1 MERKQINTDMGVE
14 LLQPRAAPVDT
25 FVQPARSG
33 LRDFA
38 EALSKI
44 DRPLKQFLD
53 ARAEKQADE
62 DRIRGEAAFYDD
74 NSEDIAE
81 LVRSGKVPAQYSP
94 NFVKGFKNAQGNVAG
109 NKLRSEFNAAFD
121 AWEGKNSDDPE
132 AYDKFVAGFL
142 KERLETEDPEVL
154 RGLMPHIRQV
164 AETGNA
170 LYTKYR
176 HDQTVQGSLDAHIA
190 GANQDIDE
198 LNREGLSTEEGT
210 NYPVVFQ
217 KIEEKRAQFI
227 ATGGNPE
234 VFDKSMVDAMSAKI
248 LSTRD
253 PGLLAW
259 FDQKVPG
266 KEYTYGESPY
276 GSKVKLETTES
287 LEVIARR
294 SFAEDAA
301 KQKAADEQRKDDAQR
316 AAIEFLSHPE
326 NAAKPIPDGILKQGE
341 VDPTFKVRVEEWRK
355 TLGSGFSDPARIKDV
370 YNDILAGGGYKAVQK
385 AFAQG
390 VFGRP
395 EDLTAAY
402 AFAKSFEDSR
412 DRITQTMSSA
422 TAERFMKDL
431 DIRTK
436 GVNEMTGDPIVG
448 TSNEG
453 YEAQYDYRRLVTD
466 WVVRNPDA
474 TPAETEEAISKIGKG
489 IMDRLQLPEG
499 AIEGDAAKTYER
511 PADLG
516 FDNPFSD
523 GTAPAPNTEEPPAT
537 TTEPA
542 PTPGEEE
549 DQKGDVEDFLNG
561 LTPEQK
567 ADFDSRAKAFNMSPE
582 DLAKQLLTPKEK
594 AKPINFVPSEQGA
607 TVQNAS
613 LVAAQPRGLEALV
626 SSGKRGTTPDLS
638 NLRPE
643 IVNGVSTLQA
653 AWGKDLPIVSGFREK
668 ARNKKAGG
676 AKHSQHLSGNAVDID
691 VAGMK
696 PAEQVK
702 LIRLAS
708 EQGFTGIGVYG
719 NSIHLDYGGRRY
731 WGPDHHKESLPGWA
745 RSVMAEH
752 INRQGAAPS
761 GGPTKPFK
769 FDQKAA
775 MAFLDDALVEL
786 PEDLSFSG
794 STNIEGDPVAS
805 RLGNLIGQ
813 HEGNGNYNAIS
824 GNANSSRDLSQYS
837 VNQIIGMQAGAKA
850 RGQLSSAVGK
860 YQFLR
865 KTLKGLRT
873 DLGLTGNEKFTPKLQ
888 DRMFHALLVRRG
900 YNEYRAGKLSKR
912 AFALRLSQEWASLPD
927 PSTGRSYY
935 AGDGVHGRTRAKP
948 RDVYAAIGM
957 EA

>member
-1 MERKQINTDMGVE
+1 MERKPVNTDMGME
-14 LLQPRAAPVDT
+14 FLQPQARPVDT
-25 FVQPARSG
+25 FVTPPRSG

-53 ARAEKQADE
+53 SRAQKQAEE

-81 LVRSGKVPAQYSP
+81 LVRTGKVPAQYSP
-94 NFVKGFKNAQGNVAG
+94 GFVKGFKNAQGNVAG
-109 NKLRSEFNAAFD
+109 NKLRMEFNAAFD
-121 AWEGKNSDDPE
+121 AWEGKNSDDPA
-132 AYDKFVAGFL
+132 AYDEFVAGFL
-142 KERLETEDPEVL
+142 RERMETEDPEVL
-154 RGLMPHIRQV
+154 RGLLPHVRQV

-170 LYTKYR
+170 LYTAYR
-176 HDQTVQGSLDAHIA
+176 HEQTVKGSLDAHIA

-234 VFDKSMVDAMSAKI
+234 DFDKSMVDAMSAKI

-266 KEYTYGESPY
+266 KDFTYGESPY

-301 KQKAADEQRKDDAQR
+301 RQKAEDEKRKDEAHR

-326 NAAKPIPDGILKQGE
+326 NAAKPLPDGILKQGD

-355 TLGSGFSDPARIKDV
+355 SLNSGFSDPARIKDV
-370 YNDILAGGGYKAVQK
+370 YNDVLAGGGYKAVQD

-402 AFAKSFEDSR
+402 AFAKAFEDSR
-412 DRITQTMSSA
+412 DRITTTMSSA

-436 GVNEMTGDPIVG
+436 GVNEMTLDPVVG

-453 YEAQYDYRRLVTD
+453 YEAQYDFRRLVTE
-466 WVVRNPDA
+466 WVTRNPDA
-474 TPAETEEAISKIGKG
+474 SMAETEEAISKIGKG

-499 AIEGDAAKTYER
+499 MAEGDAAKTYER
-511 PADLG
+511 PDDLG
-516 FDNPFSD
+516 FDNPFTD
-523 GTAPAPNTEEPPAT
+523 GTAPAPESVEPGL
-537 TTEPA
+537 E
-542 PTPGEEE
+542 PGEEE
-549 DQKGDVEDFLNG
+549 EQKGDLEDFLNG

-567 ADFDSRAKAFNMSPE
+567 AAIDGRAKALGLTTE
-582 DLAKQLLTPKEK
+582 DLAKQMLAPKEK
-594 AKPINFVPSEQGA
+594 AKPINFVPSEQEA
-607 TVQNAS
+607 TIQNAS
-613 LVAAQPRGLEALV
+613 LVSAQPRGMAALV
-626 SSGKRGTTPDLS
+626 ASDKRGSMPDLG

-643 IVNGVSTLQA
+643 LVTGVSTLQA
-653 AWGKDLPIVSGFREK
+653 AWGKDLPIVSGFRNK
-668 ARNKKAGG
+668 TRNKKAKG
-676 AKHSQHLSGNAVDID
+676 ARHSQHISGNAVDID
-691 VAGMK
+691 VAGM
-696 PAEQVK
+696 PHAEQVK

-719 NSIHLDYGGRRY
+719 GSIHLDYGGRRY
-731 WGPDHHKESLPGWA
+731 WGPDHHKGSLPGWA

-752 INRQGAAPS
+752 INRQGVAPS
-761 GGPTKPFK
+761 GSAGKPFK

-775 MAFLDDALVEL
+775 MALLDDAIVEL
-786 PEDLSFSG
+786 PEDLTFDG
-794 STNIEGDPVAS
+794 STNIAGDPVAS

-813 HEGNGNYNAIS
+813 REANGNYNAVS
-824 GNANSSRDLSQYS
+824 GNPNSTRDLSQYS
-837 VNQIIGMQAGAKA
+837 LNQIIGMQAGAKA
-850 RGQLSSAVGK
+850 RGQISSAVGK

-865 KTLKGLRT
+865 KTLKSLRA
-873 DLGLTGNEKFTPKLQ
+873 DLKLTGNEKFTKDLQ
-888 DRMFHALLVRRG
+888 DRMFHALLLRRG
-900 YNEYRAGKLSKR
+900 FKEYQAGKLSKR
-912 AFALRLSQEWASLPD
+912 QFALRLSQEWASLPD
-927 PSTGRSYY
+927 PRTGRSYY

-948 RDVYAAIGM
+948 RDVYAALGLT
-957 EA
+957 A